1 MLPLINCEH
10 LMWNNS
16 WFTMDAK
23 EKFKVSFQIKKSKK
37 NIVEN
42 CLCKKKLLCFWNER
56 RSQTPNH
63 MRPWRSKIT
72 FLLAKLVAIIDI
84 LYWTCHYSLIFLSQL
99 WEISCR
105 KNSRM
110 ASLSMAASKGEMK
123 CAVKYELSNFWVQVL
138 VSSMRIIVFGHGRKS
153 TKYPSGTKGVSS
165 KNSALHQHHRVF
177 LGTDCLG

>member
-23 EKFKVSFQIKKSKK
+23 EKFKVSFQIKKIEKKILLKIVFAKK
-37 NIVEN
+37 N
-42 CLCKKKLLCFWNER
+42 CFWNER

-138 VSSMRIIVFGHGRKS
+138 LSSMRIIVFGHGRKS

>member
-1 MLPLINCEH
+1 MSL
-10 LMWNNS
+10 
-16 WFTMDAK
+16 
-23 EKFKVSFQIKKSKK
+23 Q
-37 NIVEN
+37 
-42 CLCKKKLLCFWNER
+42 KKLLCFWNER